1 MKKILVTL
9 LAVVALAFGQQAQAQ
24 MKIGMF
30 DLDLMVQAMP
40 GYRSVDSIVQLYERD
55 TLQQE
60 YNYYQSE
67 YMRLDSTYKADSAK
81 KAPKSVLDQILA
93 SRQQV
98 GLNLVYWQQI
108 AQNKVE
114 QKRGL
119 LAQPLFEKVVEA
131 YKKVLDARKY
141 DLILKPDAFEPF
153 HAFRSSSSKV
163 ENVFLYVAKE
173 LKIQLPQELG
183 GGQEIPEETKPAAKP
198 AAGGAKPAPKKN

>member
-24 MKIGMF
+24 MKIGVF

-40 GYRSVDSIVQLYERD
+40 GYRAVDSIVQLYERD

-81 KAPKSVLDQILA
+81 KAPKSVLDQIMA

-141 DLILKPDAFEPF
+141 DLILKPNTFEIG
-153 HAFRSSSSKV
+153 SKV